1 LYPPQQQIHWY
12 LPKYIYQNK
21 STLTPVVLQK
31 RIINQDF
38 TLQIDKKSM
47 DSNDLR
53 LNYQTQPSSVGQK
66 QDTVLVN
73 FSIPQLH
80 DTIQQQITKIISY
93 EVIP

>member
-1 LYPPQQQIHWY
+1 
-12 LPKYIYQNK
+12 
-21 STLTPVVLQK
+21 
-31 RIINQDF
+31 
-38 TLQIDKKSM
+38 M